1 MKKLIGVG
9 LAAAISFGALSGCSL
24 LTKLTGKPNG
34 MIVYGTEEHVQKVAD
49 KHKKE
54 AKETDVYKMK
64 ITTIDDKR
72 VLVMNTKTAEE
83 LVKKELLKE
92 VEQGDNTKTIDTLP
106 AVTVEQGVLF
116 AKEKVESATIDGTK
130 LKYEGNTIVGDG
142 RRYVDMYAIMDDTAY
157 NNVKSEEKSL
167 GVLKFSTDATKKL
180 ADDKGIDYE
189 QTVTIK

>member
-9 LAAAISFGALSGCSL
+9 LAAAISFGALSGCSV
-24 LTKLTGKPNG
+24 LTKVTGKPNG

-64 ITTIDDKR
+64 LATIDDKR

-83 LVKKELLKE
+83 LVKKELLKK
-92 VEQGDNTKTIDTLP
+92 VEQGDNTKAIDKLP

-116 AKEKVESATIDGTK
+116 AKEKVESAAIDGTK

-180 ADDKGIDYE
+180 ADDKGIEYE